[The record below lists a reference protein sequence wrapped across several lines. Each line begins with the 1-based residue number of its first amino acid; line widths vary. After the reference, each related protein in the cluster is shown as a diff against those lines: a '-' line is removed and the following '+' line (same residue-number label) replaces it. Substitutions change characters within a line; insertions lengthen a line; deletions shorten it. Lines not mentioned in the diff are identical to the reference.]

1 MDYDISYSLT
11 FGMLFGCLGR
21 PGILET
27 LAEGDQEAPGAVCAA
42 KASHPLGQLHPLT

>member
-21 PGILET
+21 HRILET
-27 LAEGDQEAPGAVCAA
+27 LAEGDPQAPGAVCAA
-42 KASHPLGQLHPLT
+42 NASHPLGQLRPLT